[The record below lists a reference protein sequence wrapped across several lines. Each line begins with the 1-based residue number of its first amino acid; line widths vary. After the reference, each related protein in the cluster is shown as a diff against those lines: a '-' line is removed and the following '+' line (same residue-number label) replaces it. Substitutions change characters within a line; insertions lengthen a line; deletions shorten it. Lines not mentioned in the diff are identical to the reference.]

1 MAKHTFERREKKML
15 IDNSIVEDF
24 TKDILEYMDPDEY
37 NFDGKPY
44 MISNLYFDD
53 DGDNIIRFSV
63 SKPKYKEKLRV
74 RSYGVPNDDTK
85 VFIEIKRK
93 LRGVGTKRRAKIRL
107 GQLREYLATGKHPE
121 GIKYIDEQVLCEIDY
136 YLATYKVEP
145 KVYIS
150 YMRNA
155 FFGKEDKNFRV
166 TLDKEITTRRYDLD
180 LSLGSYGEQ
189 LLPDGKTLLEIK
201 FEGAVPLWF
210 AHIMS
215 KYSMSFQSY
224 SKYGTEFKKMQRK
237 LNFSEVEK

>member
-15 IDNSIVEDF
+15 IDNAIVEDF

-107 GQLREYLATGKHPE
+107 GQLCEYLATGKHPE
-121 GIKYIDEQVLCEIDY
+121 GLKYIDEQVLCEIDY
-136 YLATYKVEP
+136 YLETYKVEP

-189 LLPDGKTLLEIK
+189 LLPEGKTLLEIK

-224 SKYGTEFKKMQRK
+224 SKYGTEFKKLQRK
-237 LNFSEVEK
+237 LNFSEVGE

>member
-1 MAKHTFERREKKML
+1 M
-15 IDNSIVEDF
+15 
-24 TKDILEYMDPDEY
+24 
-37 NFDGKPY
+37 
-44 MISNLYFDD
+44 
-53 DGDNIIRFSV
+53 
-63 SKPKYKEKLRV
+63 
-74 RSYGVPNDDTK
+74 
-85 VFIEIKRK
+85 
-93 LRGVGTKRRAKIRL
+93 
-107 GQLREYLATGKHPE
+107 
-121 GIKYIDEQVLCEIDY
+121 CEIDY

-180 LSLGSYGEQ
+180 LSLGSYGEK

-237 LNFSEVEK
+237 LNFSEVDE